1 MNKLDLYPFTMI
13 PLNIGENLSKSIE
26 KVRNKI
32 ILMKKSI
39 NNFNETSY
47 NSFSLSKIKIVTKSE
62 QINKIKQIGT
72 VKNNL
77 NNKLIK
83 FSNVYSDKRKSN
95 FTDLI
100 SQKRKIRIRNDQS
113 KTDFEP
119 YQNNSSV
126 IITGLD
132 NNDHDKR
139 LNPKT
144 DTRNKHYQD
153 ESRFK
158 LSPKGKSS
166 IILPKLN
173 QSEIY
178 KIKNRIIPSI
188 NILTSNESSF
198 SPILD
203 NIDTIS
209 PIYPIK
215 ILEIKDKLSYYH
227 RIAKSQILNSENIST
242 KLENVK
248 SKINTKLISIL
259 KDKDSDELAYL
270 KGEQKNI
277 SKKPIFLFTS
287 DGRKIETVSTDKNN
301 LYKQTEFINRT
312 NSQAVYKFKNLIY
325 EKFGKKDIYDEY
337 IDPFLY
343 KVSHK
348 KNKKLIDN
356 HLRVKSLMTDI
367 SNIGK
372 FIETHTK

>member
-1 MNKLDLYPFTMI
+1 M
-13 PLNIGENLSKSIE
+13 
-26 KVRNKI
+26 
-32 ILMKKSI
+32 
-39 NNFNETSY
+39 
-47 NSFSLSKIKIVTKSE
+47 
-62 QINKIKQIGT
+62 
-72 VKNNL
+72 
-77 NNKLIK
+77 
-83 FSNVYSDKRKSN
+83 
-95 FTDLI
+95 
-100 SQKRKIRIRNDQS
+100 
-113 KTDFEP
+113 
-119 YQNNSSV
+119 
-126 IITGLD
+126 
-132 NNDHDKR
+132 
-139 LNPKT
+139 
-144 DTRNKHYQD
+144 
-153 ESRFK
+153 
-158 LSPKGKSS
+158 
-166 IILPKLN
+166 
-173 QSEIY
+173 
-178 KIKNRIIPSI
+178 
-188 NILTSNESSF
+188 
-198 SPILD
+198 
-203 NIDTIS
+203 
-209 PIYPIK
+209 
-215 ILEIKDKLSYYH
+215 
-227 RIAKSQILNSENIST
+227 
-242 KLENVK
+242 

>member
-77 NNKLIK
+77 NSKLIK

-132 NNDHDKR
+132 NIDHDKR

-242 KLENVK
+242 KLENIK

-348 KNKKLIDN
+348 KNKKL
-356 HLRVKSLMTDI
+356 LLK
-367 SNIGK
+367 
-372 FIETHTK
+372 